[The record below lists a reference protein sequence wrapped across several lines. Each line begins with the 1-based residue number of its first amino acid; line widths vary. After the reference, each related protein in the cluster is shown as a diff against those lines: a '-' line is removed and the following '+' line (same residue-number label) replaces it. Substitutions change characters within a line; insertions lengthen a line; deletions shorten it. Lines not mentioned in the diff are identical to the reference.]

1 MIQKKEKKT
10 TDLET
15 KIMAIKKYGEGK
27 KAKVIA
33 RNLKLSNSTVS
44 TI

>member
-10 TDLET
+10 TDLEII
-15 KIMAIKKYGEGK
+15 IMAIKMYGEGK

-33 RNLKLSNSTVS
+33 RNRKFSNSTVS